1 MALTVPSGR
10 VQTAAVIATLQAAGL
25 TVGDGSGAGLSGKYA
40 VVYADLGVPDGPMGD
55 RFADL
60 DQTVF
65 VHSCGSSAEQAQW
78 VGDKTRAALLA
89 GALSI
94 DGRAVLYVD
103 HVTSQPVQ
111 RDDDIS
117 PSVFYAVDQY
127 TVATTPA

>member
-1 MALTVPSGR
+1 MALTVPLAR
-10 VQTAAVIATLQAAGL
+10 TQTDAVIAALRAAQL
-25 TVGDGSGAGLSGKYA
+25 SVGDGSGVGLTAPYV
-40 VVYADLGVPDGPMGD
+40 VVYADLGVLDGPMGD

-65 VHSCGSSAEQAQW
+65 VHGCGTTVEQAQW
-78 VGDKTRAALLA
+78 AADKARVTLLTGSLAL
-89 GALSI
+89 

-117 PSVFYAVDQY
+117 PSVYFTVDQF
-127 TVATTPA
+127 TVSTTPA